1 MNDFVLDG
9 SVMLAYL
16 HAEPG
21 RQRVESLLLEEHC
34 LLLSVNLAEVMSRL
48 ADWGVPLAEADE
60 RLAGLEL
67 ERVPFDHSLARQ
79 AAQLRPPTRHLGLS
93 LADRACLA
101 LAEARCIP
109 AVTAD
114 RPWVEVGQAQG
125 IQIVC
130 IR

>member
-1 MNDFVLDG
+1 MNDFVLDA
-9 SVMLAYL
+9 SAVLAYL
-16 HAEPG
+16 HAETG
-21 RQRVESLLLEEHC
+21 WQKVESLLLEEHC

-48 ADWGVPLAEADE
+48 ADWGVPLAEADV
-60 RLAGLEL
+60 RIAGLGL
-67 ERVPFDHSLARQ
+67 DVIAFDQVLARQ
-79 AAQLRPPTRHLGLS
+79 AAELRPATRHLGLS

-101 LAEARCIP
+101 LAKARCIS

-114 RPWVEVGQAQG
+114 RPWVEVGQVLG

>member
-1 MNDFVLDG
+1 MGDFVLDA
-9 SVMLAYL
+9 SAVLAYL
-16 HAEPG
+16 HAESG
-21 RQRVESLLLEEHC
+21 WQRVESLLLDERC
-34 LLLSVNLAEVMSRL
+34 LLLTINLAEILSRL

-67 ERVPFDHSLARQ
+67 ELVSFDHSLARQ
-79 AAQLRPPTRHLGLS
+79 VAELRPYTKHLGLS

-101 LAEARCIP
+101 FAKARAVP